1 MAHICMVPSNALGS
15 ADRTKSSE
23 ASRFALRIIEM
34 PIIHDYLAKTNGI
47 PVEVVNHVPDEQ
59 DWWDTVNR
67 RSYAWVLSTRH
78 KKKPSFDD
86 VMGVDVQWPDI
97 STYDG
102 PWISLLGSGGVVS
115 RRRGHG
121 RHEMYEIKPNN
132 KQGLRD
138 ALNKLRNVERSYGDF
153 KIAGIYQR
161 GAVYPLAGRTTI
173 QLQPFYLNAFMY
185 LVNLAFKPLGV
196 TVQKLSIEVERPE
209 AGVLL
214 YKICVDLDGADRYQP
229 DSQFLLANFAVRLLL
244 EVDNEYQP
252 IAVREAAT
260 AYANALVPDDPAV
273 DPRRVEPVFAG
284 RDLRKTPYLTLSTV
298 SMAGELAPRLGE
310 IRDAMYSRLMGTPGD
325 RYLLCADAAWY
336 EQNVRRP
343 GVAKAQGQ
351 VQTIKF
357 APALSVTNGLGF
369 VVVAAPIILTPA
381 LLTSLAALSSMPTLI
396 PAASLMLSATEGI
409 DAKTVLIV
417 LGCAVVI
424 TAAIIATLVTLGADA
439 PVTVP
444 VIAGA
449 ATVAEGT
456 VATGAVATGEA
467 ALGGVL
473 LTEAGGVAA
482 GGTSL
487 GASIMTPVAG
497 AEAAGIAA
505 VPVTVATETSAAV
518 TVQGV
523 SPLAYAQAAFRAG
536 STATELAEASAQG
549 LADRTFIEA
558 LQQTAFKAALS
569 TAGKIGVRGAT
580 VGVVGLS
587 ASTAHAYTGPKDG
600 PLAVEKIGPAVVVEV
615 GTLYAVR
622 VPPALPTQ
630 VPVLPKLYD
639 EVNLDD
645 YVLLPSEKSGRR
657 MVRMLGCVTVD

>member
-1 MAHICMVPSNALGS
+1 
-15 ADRTKSSE
+15 
-23 ASRFALRIIEM
+23 
-34 PIIHDYLAKTNGI
+34 
-47 PVEVVNHVPDEQ
+47 
-59 DWWDTVNR
+59 
-67 RSYAWVLSTRH
+67 
-78 KKKPSFDD
+78 
-86 VMGVDVQWPDI
+86 
-97 STYDG
+97 
-102 PWISLLGSGGVVS
+102 
-115 RRRGHG
+115 
-121 RHEMYEIKPNN
+121 MYEIKPNN

-138 ALNKLRNVERSYGDF
+138 ALNKLGNVERSYDDF

-161 GAVYPLAGRTTI
+161 GAVYPFGGRTTI
-173 QLQPFYLNAFMY
+173 ELQPFYLNAFMY
-185 LVNLAFKPLGV
+185 LVNLAFKPLRV
-196 TVQKLSIEVERPE
+196 TVRKLSIEVERPE
-209 AGVLL
+209 DGVLL
-214 YKICVDLDGADRYQP
+214 YKICVDLDGADSYQP
-229 DSQFLLANFAVRLLL
+229 DSQFLLANFVMRMLL

-260 AYANALVPDDPAV
+260 AYANALVPDNPAV

-298 SMAGELAPRLGE
+298 SMAGELAPRLGA

-325 RYLLCADAAWY
+325 RYLLCADAPWY

-343 GVAKAQGQ
+343 GIVKAQAQ

-357 APALSVTNGLGF
+357 APALPVISGLGF
-369 VVVAAPIILTPA
+369 VAVAAPMILTPA
-381 LLTSLAALSSMPTLI
+381 LLAALPSTLGLLI
-396 PAASLMLSATEGI
+396 PPAAPLLRAAEGI

-417 LGCAVVI
+417 LGCEVVI
-424 TAAIIATLVTLGADA
+424 TAAIIATVVTLGADA
-439 PVTVP
+439 PLTVP

-449 ATVAEGT
+449 ATVAEG
-456 VATGAVATGEA
+456 ALAAGAVATGEA

-487 GASIMTPVAG
+487 GASIMAPVAG
-497 AEAAGIAA
+497 AEAASIAA
-505 VPVTVATETSAAV
+505 APVVVATETSAAV
-518 TVQGV
+518 AVPGL
-523 SPLAYAQAAFRAG
+523 SPLAVAQAALRAG
-536 STATELAEASAQG
+536 STPGELAEASARI
-549 LADRTFIEA
+549 LADRTLIEA
-558 LQQTAFKAALS
+558 LKETTVRAALS
-569 TAGKIGVRGAT
+569 PAGRKVVATAAAA
-580 VGVVGLS
+580 VVGFS